1 VAINKGDI
9 VLVNFPFTDLSQTKL
24 RPALVLWLSSTGNDV
39 TLCAITSQNVSNL
52 NSEEFAL
59 DASDAEFTSTGL
71 RVSSQVIV
79 TRIAT
84 LNRQLI
90 VRKLGKLGTQQMQL
104 LNATMIQEFQLT

>member
-1 VAINKGDI
+1 MAINKGDI

-39 TLCAITSQNVSNL
+39 TLCAITSQNVNSL
-52 NSEEFAL
+52 NPEEFAL
-59 DASDAEFTSTGL
+59 DASDAEFPSTGL
-71 RVSSQVIV
+71 RVSSKVIV

-90 VRKLGKLGTQQMQL
+90 VRKLGKLGIQQMQV
-104 LNATMIQEFQLT
+104 LNAIMIQEFQLN